1 MYFDIIASGQR
12 LKQLRK
18 AKGLTQEQLSE
29 QLNISVGYLGRLES
43 GQYGESIDLLID
55 ISTTFGVSLDYLI
68 FGKPSDKNITKQKL
82 QNVIQILIS
91 LKEEI

>member
-1 MYFDIIASGQR
+1 MYFDIIASGR
-12 LKQLRK
+12 RIKQLRK

-29 QLNISVGYLGRLES
+29 QLNISVGYLGRLEA
-43 GQYGESIDLLID
+43 GQYGGSIDLLID

-68 FGKPSDKNITKQKL
+68 LGKPSDKNITKQKL